1 MCYQMEEFYYPPDD
15 LIYNKNDELDGVI
28 FVKEGEIHI
37 TMRSSIS
44 CEFVLDKLFKRST
57 FGFHS
62 CLKDEEDGP
71 PLVSHRLVSH
81 ADTQILKLPIQ
92 VLRESIKKSKNLK
105 NITSIM
111 AKNKP
116 ICDFTTFLT
125 FQRTL
130 SFRQLRSK
138 FKRAVRR

>member
-1 MCYQMEEFYYPPDD
+1 MEELYYPPED
-15 LIYNKNDELDGVI
+15 LIFNKNDELDGVI
-28 FVKEGEIHI
+28 FVFEGEIHI

-71 PLVSHRLVSH
+71 PLVTHRLVSQG
-81 ADTQILKLPIQ
+81 DTIILKLPIQ

-105 NITSIM
+105 NITAQM

-125 FQRTL
+125 FQRNLT
-130 SFRQLRSK
+130 FR
-138 FKRAVRR
+138 